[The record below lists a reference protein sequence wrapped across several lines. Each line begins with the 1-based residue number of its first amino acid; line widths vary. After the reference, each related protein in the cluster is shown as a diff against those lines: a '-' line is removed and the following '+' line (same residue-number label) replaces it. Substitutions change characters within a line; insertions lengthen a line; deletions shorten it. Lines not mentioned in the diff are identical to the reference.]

1 MSRTGQLADWST
13 HGQLLPTAVLSCYVS
28 VGILQVAKHF
38 LSYFA
43 PLPGAHEIDD
53 ADDEIQQNVVCRC
66 FFVSGVIRELT
77 SPRVA

>member
-53 ADDEIQQNVVCRC
+53 ADDEIQQNVVS
-66 FFVSGVIRELT
+66 FFVSGVVCELT
-77 SPRVA
+77 GPLVV